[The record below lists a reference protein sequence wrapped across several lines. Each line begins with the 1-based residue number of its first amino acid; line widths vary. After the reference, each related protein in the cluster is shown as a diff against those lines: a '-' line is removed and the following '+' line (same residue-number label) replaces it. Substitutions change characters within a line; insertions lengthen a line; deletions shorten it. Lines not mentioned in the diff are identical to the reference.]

1 MRFDRQFPGA
11 DSDKRPPAEPDSVSR
26 IGAALETA
34 GVIEQRRLQAV
45 TDLAWPRVI
54 TGFAIMSKQAVDLAL
69 VGIALGSA
77 AVAGLAFAG
86 AFWLLGK
93 FLAIGLAGGTVAL
106 VSQRHGAG
114 NDAQA
119 SLVVEQSVL
128 LAAVVSVPTA
138 AAFALAA
145 EPLVALV
152 GGDAGAAAVSDGAV
166 YLSIAALG
174 LPFEFFNMIASR
186 TYAAVGD
193 TLTPMA
199 IRSLGAA
206 INVVLSAALIFGAGL
221 GVAGAAIG
229 TVASLAA
236 VTLAFLPGM
245 AGRSYGGR
253 GSLPVPIRA
262 DRPHLDPGTIRELV
276 SVSGPLIGRRLAEG
290 VVTFPLLAIA
300 AAFGPVVVAAYAA
313 ARRVR
318 ALMDCIS
325 WGFSI
330 AASTLVGQRL
340 GADDEREATAYGA
353 AILRLSAATSL
364 ATTAVVLAVARPIAG
379 VFVEPAELDA
389 ATAFV
394 RVAALSAV
402 ALAIKASA
410 TGVLRGAGDTRIPFY
425 AALLALYV
433 FALPAA
439 ALGRVT
445 AVGVAGLYAALV
457 FEAVVPALVTL
468 WRFRSGRWLAVSR
481 RYRPPAAG
489 D

>member
-1 MRFDRQFPGA
+1 M
-11 DSDKRPPAEPDSVSR
+11 SR
-26 IGAALETA
+26 IGIALENA
-34 GVIEQRRLQAV
+34 GMIEQRRLRAV

-93 FLAIGLAGGTVAL
+93 FVAIGLAGSTVAL
-106 VSQRHGAG
+106 VSQQYGAG

-119 SLVVEQSVL
+119 SLVVKQSVL
-128 LAAVVSVPTA
+128 LTVAVSVPVA
-138 AAFALAA
+138 ATFVLGA

-152 GGDAGAAAVSDGAV
+152 GGDAGPAAVSDGAL

-174 LPFEFFNMIASR
+174 LPFEFFNMVASR
-186 TYAAVGD
+186 TYAAIGD
-193 TLTPMA
+193 TLTPMV
-199 IRSLGAA
+199 IRSLGAV
-206 INVVLSAALIFGAGL
+206 INIALSAALIFGAGL

-229 TVASLAA
+229 TVASLAV
-236 VTLAFLPGM
+236 VTLAFIPGM
-245 AGRSYGGR
+245 IGRSYGGR
-253 GSLPVPIRA
+253 SSLPVPIRA
-262 DRPHLDPGTIRELV
+262 ERPHLAPGTIRELV

-290 VVTFPLLAIA
+290 IVTFPLLAIA
-300 AAFGPVVVAAYAA
+300 ATFGPVVVAAYAA
-313 ARRVR
+313 ARRIR

-330 AASTLVGQRL
+330 AASTLVGQKL
-340 GADDEREATAYGA
+340 GADDEHEATAYGA
-353 AILRLSAATSL
+353 AILRLSAAISL
-364 ATTAVVLAVARPIAG
+364 VTTVVVFAAARPIAG

-394 RVAALSAV
+394 RVAAASAV

-425 AALLALYV
+425 AALLGLYV

-439 ALGRVT
+439 ALGPIT
-445 AVGVAGLYAALV
+445 AVGVIGLYAALV
-457 FEAVVPALVTL
+457 FEAAIPALVTL
-468 WRFRSGRWLAVSR
+468 WRFRSGRWRAVSR
-481 RYRPPAAG
+481 QYRPTPQAG